1 MGHFHSIA
9 NKMHLKCTHY
19 IEFSC
24 FEVYYFQYS
33 F

>member
-19 IEFSC
+19 IELSC
-24 FEVYYFQYS
+24 FKVPWKK
-33 F
+33 